1 MATRS
6 RSRIQSDS
14 TLIVKHDGLL
24 WKSAAGGTVSFE
36 AFLSA
41 KARLTQIMDDQSWNP
56 WNRESHDQELS
67 RLEEVLDQWT
77 RAEPGF
83 RPLTD
88 QEFEQRCEQRRTQR
102 EAEQAEQARQR
113 EARKKLYNPAR
124 EAARLELLENESL
137 IRHKQT
143 ELAELRDG
151 TRFPSMDSRRRTEE
165 ITTLERSLDDRL
177 ARVVRLRDQVGDVE
191 TVVDA
196 NGALP
201 GERRETALSMFR
213 TWRYCEVT
221 RLRKRLDTARTTLKT
236 TDDKAAKSKIRTQI
250 SLDGCRLEA
259 LLAVPRPTADQ
270 MCADYPHPVA
280 WDCWSTTGGMAFY
293 AGPCPRWPGWAARVR
308 KAREIL
314 MSAPSPA
321 VPAAPRAQPL
331 AVIPSGLPL
340 TELMARLAEIQ
351 AAHPDARATRGR
363 ANRWEVWPA
372 EDAAER
378 TPSRA
383 ASPPL

>member
-1 MATRS
+1 VKLSTASIGEWLTGVSVPSSAPAFAYLISELQDRAAS
-6 RSRIQSDS
+6 R
-14 TLIVKHDGLL
+14 H
-24 WKSAAGGTVSFE
+24 A
-36 AFLSA
+36 
-41 KARLTQIMDDQSWNP
+41 
-56 WNRESHDQELS
+56 
-67 RLEEVLDQWT
+67 
-77 RAEPGF
+77 PGF
-83 RPLTD
+83 ARRPLAEWERLRAAAWSERHAHRGGRPSSGRIVASESEASVPEPVGVLLGLACD
-88 QEFEQRCEQRRTQR
+88 PFAFEIHP
-102 EAEQAEQARQR
+102 AIDAP
-113 EARKKLYNPAR
+113 PAR

-137 IRHKQT
+137 IRHEQT

-201 GERRETALSMFR
+201 CERRETALSMFS

-250 SLDGCRLEA
+250 SLDECRLKA
-259 LLAVPRPTADQ
+259 LLAVSRPTADQ

-321 VPAAPRAQPL
+321 APAAPRAQPL

-351 AAHPDARATRGR
+351 AAHPDARAMRGR
-363 ANRWEVWPA
+363 ANRWEIWPA
-372 EDAAER
+372 EDAAECA
-378 TPSRA
+378 PSGA